1 MTQFLSRSTRPV
13 QGRPA
18 SERIRPRLPASLIA
32 GAVLAVVPCHPALAQ
47 ELPLPASQP
56 APPVPASPPEPIILD
71 QDGNPLP
78 PELQR
83 EVLERLRRN
92 PPPAPPAAPADR
104 ARSTGDGAII
114 VEGQRPRG
122 SVTGDIP
129 PERTFS
135 PLEINAYGAG
145 SVGELLQAL
154 GPQIR
159 GNGGPEGSSPV
170 TLLNGRRVSSL
181 TEIAEIPSEA
191 IERVEVF
198 PEELALQYGY
208 RPDQKVVNIVT
219 FERFRSYLGQLGA
232 IAATAGGYATGSVG
246 ANHFAIR
253 GDTRFDFGFNY
264 NRSSA
269 LLESDRDLAQ
279 LDPTPDAG
287 RFRSLLPE
295 TERLNVSGLV
305 GGTLFDKVAAT
316 LTGRFDASGFQAL
329 LGRSESGELKRDIDT
344 RAAEVGTTLHG
355 QVGRWL
361 WTLTGRYDHL
371 ATDTVTGGGATTG
384 VQDQTHSANAS
395 ANGTLLLS
403 GSPLRLPAGPLS
415 TTIRASLERRDYHSL
430 SQRGGSNGR
439 ADLSRDSGA
448 VQASLNLPIARGGRG
463 AAALGDLSVNAN
475 VEAADFSDYGA
486 LHGYGVGLNWSP
498 AAAINL
504 IASFATAEA
513 APTLEQLGA
522 PLLATA
528 NQRVFDFARHE
539 VVDITRLTGGNL
551 ALQPEER
558 RVFRLGFT
566 IRPLPA
572 TDLIVSADYAA
583 IRIDDP
589 IAFFPLLTPRLETA
603 FPDRFTRDAGG
614 RLAQIDA
621 RPVNFHKARQQS
633 LRWGFS
639 FTRTLGA
646 LEPWMRAAQ
655 MRTYASEADARAA
668 AGPSTIVTMVQPG
681 SALARSFENL
691 ASRLFVSIFHTWRF
705 EDEIV
710 PSPNGPTLDLLDG
723 AAIELRGGAR
733 RHRIE
738 AQAGIYKGGLGAR
751 VDVDWQS
758 GTSLRG
764 GGGAVTSD
772 LSFSDLATVN
782 INMFANLQDRFGG
795 ASAPGWLK
803 GVRVTFGIIN
813 LFNSRPEVR
822 DARGSTPL
830 SYQSAY
836 LDPLGRRVTLALRK
850 RF

>member
-1 MTQFLSRSTRPV
+1 MTQFVSRSARPV
-13 QGRPA
+13 QGRPT
-18 SERIRPRLPASLIA
+18 SEQIRPRVAASLMA
-32 GAVLAVVPCHPALAQ
+32 GAVMAAVPCHSALAQ
-47 ELPLPASQP
+47 EQPPPASQH
-56 APPVPASPPEPIILD
+56 APPVPTSPPAPIILD

-83 EVLERLRRN
+83 EVLERSRRN
-92 PPPAPPAAPADR
+92 PPPARPATPAGR
-104 ARSTGDGAII
+104 ARSTRDGAII
-114 VEGQRPRG
+114 VEGQRLRG
-122 SVTGDIP
+122 AVTTDIP

-135 PLEINAYGAG
+135 PLDINAYGAG
-145 SVGELLQAL
+145 NVGELLQAL
-154 GPQIR
+154 GPQVR
-159 GNGGPEGSSPV
+159 GNGTPEGRGPV
-170 TLLNGRRVSSL
+170 TLLNGRRVSSFS
-181 TEIAEIPSEA
+181 EIAEIPSEA
-191 IERVEVF
+191 IERVDVF

-219 FERFRSYLGQLGA
+219 FERFRSYLGQLGG
-232 IAATAGGYATGSVG
+232 IASTAGGYAAPSVK
-246 ANHFAIR
+246 ANYFAIR
-253 GDTRFDFGFNY
+253 GNTRFDFGFDY
-264 NRSSA
+264 SRSSA
-269 LLESDRDLAQ
+269 LLESDRDVAQ
-279 LDPTPDAG
+279 LDAASDAG
-287 RFRSLLPE
+287 RFRTLLPE
-295 TERLNVSGLV
+295 TERLSVSGLV
-305 GGTLFDKVAAT
+305 GGPLFGTVAAT
-316 LTGRFDASGFQAL
+316 LTGRFEANGFQSL
-329 LGRSESGELKRDIDT
+329 LGRIGSGALTRDTDT
-344 RAAEVGTTLHG
+344 RTAELGTTLHG
-355 QVGRWL
+355 QIGRWL

-415 TTIRASLERRDYHSL
+415 TTIRASLERRDYRSF
-430 SQRGGSNGR
+430 SQRGGANGR

-463 AAALGDLSVNAN
+463 AAALGDLSFNAN
-475 VEAADFSDYGA
+475 VEAADFSDFGA

-498 AAAINL
+498 AAAIDF
-504 IASFATAEA
+504 IASFAAAEA

-528 NQRVFDFARHE
+528 NQRVFDFARRE
-539 VVDITRLTGGNL
+539 VVDITRVTGGNL
-551 ALQPEER
+551 ALRPEER

-566 IRPLPA
+566 FRPLPA
-572 TDLIVSADYAA
+572 TDLIVSADYTAT
-583 IRIDDP
+583 RIDDP
-589 IAFFPLLTPRLETA
+589 ITFFPLLTPQLETA

-621 RPVNFHKARQQS
+621 RPVNFDKARQQS

-646 LEPWMRAAQ
+646 VEPWMRAAQ
-655 MRTYASEADARAA
+655 VRTYASEADARAA
-668 AGPSTIVTMVQPG
+668 AGPTTMVTMVQPG

-710 PSPNGPTLDLLDG
+710 PSSNGPVLDLLDG
-723 AAIELRGGAR
+723 AAIDLRGGAR

-751 VDVDWQS
+751 VDLDWQS

-772 LSFSDLATVN
+772 LSFSNPATVN
-782 INMFANLQDRFGG
+782 INLFANLQDRLGG
-795 ASAPGWLK
+795 ANAPGWLK
-803 GVRVTFGIIN
+803 GVRVTFGIMN

-822 DARGSTPL
+822 DALGSTPL

>member
-1 MTQFLSRSTRPV
+1 MT
-13 QGRPA
+13 
-18 SERIRPRLPASLIA
+18 
-32 GAVLAVVPCHPALAQ
+32 GAVIAVVPCHPALAE
-47 ELPLPASQP
+47 ELPPPASQP

-71 QDGNPLP
+71 QNGNPLP

-104 ARSTGDGAII
+104 ARSTRDGAII

-122 SVTGDIP
+122 SVATDIP

-135 PLEINAYGAG
+135 PLEINGYGAG

-154 GPQIR
+154 GSQLR

-181 TEIAEIPSEA
+181 TEVAEIPSEA

-208 RPDQKVVNIVT
+208 RADQKVVNIVT
-219 FERFRSYLGQLGA
+219 FERVRSYLGQLGA
-232 IAATAGGYATGSVG
+232 IVATEGGYATGSVG

-264 NRSSA
+264 NRSYA
-269 LLESDRDLAQ
+269 LLESDRNVGQ
-279 LDPTPDAG
+279 LDAAPDAG

-295 TERLNVSGLV
+295 TERLNLSGVV
-305 GGTLFDKVAAT
+305 GGTLFDTVAAT
-316 LTGRFDASGFQAL
+316 LTGRFDASGFRAL
-329 LGRSESGELKRDIDT
+329 LGRSGSSELERNTDT
-344 RAAEVGTTLHG
+344 RTAEVGTTLHG

-361 WTLTGRYDHL
+361 WTFTGRYDHL
-371 ATDTVTGGGATTG
+371 ATDTITGGGATAG
-384 VQDQTHSANAS
+384 VQDQAHSANAS
-395 ANGTLLLS
+395 ANGALLLS

-415 TTIRASLERRDYHSL
+415 TAIRASLERRDYHSL
-430 SQRGGSNGR
+430 SQRGGANGR

-448 VQASLNLPIARGGRG
+448 VQASVNLPIARGGHG
-463 AAALGDLSVNAN
+463 AAALGDLSINAN
-475 VEAADFSDYGA
+475 VEAADFSDFGA

-498 AAAINL
+498 AAAIDF
-504 IASFATAEA
+504 IASFATAES

-528 NQRVFDFARHE
+528 NQRVFDFARRE
-539 VVDITRLTGGNL
+539 VVDITRLTGGSL
-551 ALQPEER
+551 ALRPEER
-558 RVFRLGFT
+558 RVFRIGFT
-566 IRPLPA
+566 LRPLAA
-572 TDLIVSADYAA
+572 TDLIVGANYTA
-583 IRIDDP
+583 IRTDDP
-589 IAFFPLLTPRLETA
+589 IAVFPLLTPQLETA
-603 FPDRFTRDAGG
+603 FSDRFTRDADG
-614 RLAQIDA
+614 RLAQVDA
-621 RPVNFHKARQQS
+621 RPVNFDSARQQS

-639 FTRTLGA
+639 FTRPLGPI
-646 LEPWMRAAQ
+646 EPWMRAAQ

-668 AGPSTIVTMVQPG
+668 AGPTTIVTMVQPG
-681 SALARSFENL
+681 SALAQRFENL
-691 ASRLFVSIFHTWRF
+691 VSRLFVSIFHTWRF

-710 PSPNGPTLDLLDG
+710 PSPNGTTLDLLDG
-723 AAIELRGGAR
+723 AAIDLRGGAR

-772 LSFSDLATVN
+772 LFFSDPATVN
-782 INMFANLQDRFGG
+782 INLFANLQDRFGG
-795 ASAPGWLK
+795 ANAPGWLK
-803 GVRVTFGIIN
+803 GVRVSFRIIN

-822 DARGSTPL
+822 DALGSTPL

-836 LDPLGRRVTLALRK
+836 LDPLGRLVTLALRK